1 MRAVYLRH
9 VPCEDPGAFASSLMK
24 HGISIECHLVPE
36 NGLPQD
42 PGEMLSMNDGP
53 MSVNDLQAIET

>member
-9 VPCEDPGAFASSLMK
+9 VPCEDPGAFASAHMK
-24 HGISIECHLVPE
+24 HGILVECHLVPE

-42 PGEMLSMNDGP
+42 PGEMLSKKDGP
-53 MSVNDLQAIET
+53 MSVNDLQASET